1 VAISSSSLSKA
12 WVAVASCIR
21 GKGWQRIAGQRCNCS
36 ILLLFRQFAPTA
48 AGSKCTTYLTPCLH
62 THWGYGVDNP
72 FNRDVTL
79 AQRTLNTATWGNLI
93 WDVTKNFQVG
103 FEVSRWET
111 DYKALPAAFVLGNNE
126 GMIYHL
132 RLQYAF

>member
-1 VAISSSSLSKA
+1 
-12 WVAVASCIR
+12 
-21 GKGWQRIAGQRCNCS
+21 
-36 ILLLFRQFAPTA
+36 
-48 AGSKCTTYLTPCLH
+48 LH
-62 THWGYGVDNP
+62 THWGYAVDNP
-72 FNRDVTL
+72 FNRDVSL
-79 AQRTLNTATWGNLI
+79 AQRTLNTAAFGNLI

-111 DYKALPAAFVLGNNE
+111 DYKALPAAFVLGDNE